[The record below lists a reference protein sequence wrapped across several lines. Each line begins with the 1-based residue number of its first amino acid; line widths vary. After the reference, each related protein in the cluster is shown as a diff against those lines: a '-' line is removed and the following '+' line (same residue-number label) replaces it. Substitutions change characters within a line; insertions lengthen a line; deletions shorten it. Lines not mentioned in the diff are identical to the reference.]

1 LDALWALAVIFS
13 GLVAGGAFN
22 NTVAMAPALGTFDQA
37 TYEEV
42 RRAWSPLPARV
53 AIIASLGAAVAG
65 AALLVFFDLET
76 GALTLAAVAVG
87 CGVLLAASIAST
99 LGRVGAAD
107 HFDDAEG
114 FVFAR
119 RQWQATQL
127 VVAVLAV
134 TAAVCYTAAAGPA
147 RESNDTLTDVLSV
160 LTVVVGGLMAGGLGI
175 VALGLVPTIGKL
187 SESTGVRLHVAFDH
201 FVEWS
206 MPALTVATFILG
218 VAALATWDD
227 IGTATLALGIAGLV
241 ATAVVAGISQIV
253 NVPMNATMKKWDPAA
268 PLPDEY
274 TAIRPRWNRA
284 HMSRTLAG
292 EVAFVCFAIAL
303 AVA

>member
-1 LDALWALAVIFS
+1 LDALWALAMILS

-37 TYEEV
+37 NYEEV
-42 RRAWSPLPARV
+42 RLAWSPLPARV
-53 AIIASLGAAVAG
+53 AVFVSLAAAVAG
-65 AALLVFFDLET
+65 AALLVFFDLGT
-76 GALTLAAVAVG
+76 SALTLAAVAVG
-87 CGVLLAASIAST
+87 CGLLLAASIVST
-99 LGRVGAAD
+99 LGRVGAAG
-107 HFDDAEG
+107 HFGDAEG

-127 VVAVLAV
+127 VVAVLAL
-134 TAAVCYTAAAGPA
+134 TAAVCYAAAAGPA
-147 RESNDTLTDVLSV
+147 TEGNDTLTDILSV
-160 LTVVVGGLMAGGLGI
+160 LLVVVGGLMAGGLAI
-175 VALGLVPTIGKL
+175 VELGLVPTIGKL

-206 MPALTVATFILG
+206 MPALTIATFLIG

-227 IGTATLALGIAGLV
+227 IGTATLVLGIAGLV

-253 NVPMNATMKKWDPAA
+253 NVPMNATMKRWDPAA
-268 PLPDEY
+268 VPDEY
-274 TAIRPRWNRA
+274 TAIRRRWNRA
-284 HMSRTLAG
+284 HASRTTAG
-292 EVAFVCFAIAL
+292 QVAFVCFAIAL